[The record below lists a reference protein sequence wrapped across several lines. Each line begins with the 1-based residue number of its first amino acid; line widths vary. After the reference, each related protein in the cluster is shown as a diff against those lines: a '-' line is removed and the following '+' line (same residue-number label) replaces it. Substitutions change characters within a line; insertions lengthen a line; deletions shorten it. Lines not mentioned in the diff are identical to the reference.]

1 MGFRFGVKCNVAGD
15 NVCWILNKVASVY
28 VVMTQGGCLVFRSDA
43 EDTSVGQIVNV
54 IIPYIFYRGRMS
66 QLCRLQ
72 ANIPILMNDNI
83 STCCSTLFR
92 FLTFTPICVID
103 FMTTMRVFTM
113 VYECLVDKWMWLKV
127 KEMGNS
133 NTEEG
138 GRGTGDSKVKCSVI
152 SAKLLFSKQAN
163 VITNNTKRNCL
174 LKEKRYRDRNC
185 KLVTWSQWFFPFAIL
200 FPPTPWRP
208 LAISSKPFQV
218 TRDQELMTQ
227 GWDFKNNAEKLK
239 I

>member
-1 MGFRFGVKCNVAGD
+1 
-15 NVCWILNKVASVY
+15 
-28 VVMTQGGCLVFRSDA
+28 
-43 EDTSVGQIVNV
+43 
-54 IIPYIFYRGRMS
+54 
-66 QLCRLQ
+66 
-72 ANIPILMNDNI
+72 MNDNI

-138 GRGTGDSKVKCSVI
+138 GRGTGDSKVKCTVI

-163 VITNNTKRNCL
+163 LITDVTKRNNL
-174 LKEKRYRDRNC
+174 SKENPD
-185 KLVTWSQWFFPFAIL
+185 FFPCAIL
-200 FPPTPWRP
+200 FWPIPWRP
-208 LAISSKPFQV
+208 LVISSKTFQV
-218 TRDQELMTQ
+218 TWEKELITNYK
-227 GWDFKNNAEKLK
+227 GWDLKVVVEDVNIKIQWIKFFTIEILEKYF
-239 I
+239 

>member
-1 MGFRFGVKCNVAGD
+1 
-15 NVCWILNKVASVY
+15 
-28 VVMTQGGCLVFRSDA
+28 
-43 EDTSVGQIVNV
+43 
-54 IIPYIFYRGRMS
+54 
-66 QLCRLQ
+66 
-72 ANIPILMNDNI
+72 MNDDIYI

-138 GRGTGDSKVKCSVI
+138 VRGTGDSKVKCAVI

-163 VITNNTKRNCL
+163 LITDITKRNGL
-174 LKEKRYRDRNC
+174 SEEIPD
-185 KLVTWSQWFFPFAIL
+185 FFPCAIL
-200 FPPTPWRP
+200 FWPIPWRP
-208 LAISSKPFQV
+208 LVISSKTYQNIMSQICNYWNFREILLAIQSWMSCKVLMGIV
-218 TRDQELMTQ
+218 TEKRICNLSPLLTQ
-227 GWDFKNNAEKLK
+227 HNPSHHNLE
-239 I
+239 

>member
-1 MGFRFGVKCNVAGD
+1 MSLWLREG
-15 NVCWILNKVASVY
+15 Y
-28 VVMTQGGCLVFRSDA
+28 LVFRSDS
-43 EDTSVGQIVNV
+43 EDTSVGQIVNA

-66 QLCRLQ
+66 QLYGLQ
-72 ANIPILMNDNI
+72 ANIPILMNDDIYI

-138 GRGTGDSKVKCSVI
+138 VRGTGDSKVKCAVM

-163 VITNNTKRNCL
+163 LITDVTKRNGL
-174 LKEKRYRDRNC
+174 SEEIPD
-185 KLVTWSQWFFPFAIL
+185 FFPCAIL
-200 FPPTPWRP
+200 FWPI
-208 LAISSKPFQV
+208 LG
-218 TRDQELMTQ
+218 DL
-227 GWDFKNNAEKLK
+227 
-239 I
+239 